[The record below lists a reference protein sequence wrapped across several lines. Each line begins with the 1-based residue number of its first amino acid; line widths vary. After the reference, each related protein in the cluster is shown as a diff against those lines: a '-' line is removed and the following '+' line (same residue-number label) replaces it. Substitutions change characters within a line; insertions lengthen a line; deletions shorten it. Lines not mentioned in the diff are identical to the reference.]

1 MIKDFIR
8 TDNQFS
14 LCGLNCGLCPYQ
26 LQGNCPGC
34 FADSP
39 CARICP
45 IAPCS
50 VKHGNVQYCF
60 ECEEYPCEK
69 YDGIDQYD
77 SLISHK
83 NQKKDLEKAKQIGI
97 DKYLAEQTDK
107 KRILNRL
114 LSEYDDG
121 RKDVFFC
128 LAVNLMELDDLY
140 SILAE
145 ADSVTIEMPLSEK
158 AAIMKQMLS
167 AAAKKKNITLELRR

>member
-1 MIKDFIR
+1 MIKGFIR

-60 ECEEYPCEK
+60 ECEEYPCDK
-69 YDGIDQYD
+69 YDGIDKYD

-83 NQKKDLEKAKQIGI
+83 NQKRDLAKAKQVGI
-97 DKYLAEQTDK
+97 ENYLEEQTK
-107 KRILNRL
+107 KRQILIRL
-114 LSEYDDG
+114 LNEYDDG
-121 RKDVFFC
+121 KQDVFFC
-128 LAVNLMELDDLY
+128 LAVNLMELNDLY
-140 SILAE
+140 TVIEE
-145 ADSVTIEMPLSEK
+145 ADSSARKMPLSEK
-158 AAIMKQMLS
+158 AALVKQMLIT
-167 AAAKKKNITLELRR
+167 AAKKKNITLELRR

>member
-34 FADSP
+34 FDDSP

-50 VKHGNVQYCF
+50 VKHGSVQYCF

-77 SLISHK
+77 
-83 NQKKDLEKAKQIGI
+83 
-97 DKYLAEQTDK
+97 
-107 KRILNRL
+107 
-114 LSEYDDG
+114 
-121 RKDVFFC
+121 
-128 LAVNLMELDDLY
+128 
-140 SILAE
+140 
-145 ADSVTIEMPLSEK
+145 
-158 AAIMKQMLS
+158 
-167 AAAKKKNITLELRR
+167 

>member
-60 ECEEYPCEK
+60 ECEEYPCDK
-69 YDGIDQYD
+69 YDGIDKYD
-77 SLISHK
+77 SLVSHK
-83 NQKKDLEKAKQIGI
+83 NQKRDLAKAKQVGI
-97 DKYLAEQTDK
+97 ENYLEEQTK
-107 KRILNRL
+107 KRQILIRL

-121 RKDVFFC
+121 KQDVFFC
-128 LAVNLMELDDLY
+128 LAVNLMELNDLY
-140 SILAE
+140 TAIEE
-145 ADSVTIEMPLSEK
+145 ADSSARKMPLSEK
-158 AAIMKQMLS
+158 AALVKQMLIT
-167 AAAKKKNITLELRR
+167 AAKKKNITLELRR